1 MVDKIEWMK
10 AQSKRYM
17 LTPSVENAEEK
28 RLKKIMNEVSETEE
42 IHGKDIRYFS
52 SEEILDF
59 LQKGKFDFNEAWM
72 KYRTI
77 NKFCKDT
84 YKEIWSVS
92 VNDIKNISLSDEKI
106 ITEEVYIDIM
116 TSEIL
121 SSYKFII
128 GALYNGFNNEDILL
142 MRQSDIGAHALRRQN
157 GEWLTVD
164 DLLIRTANTASTT
177 YLHRSHPLEEED
189 YVLKLPK
196 GAATERLG
204 AKRITNSI
212 KYAKD
217 AIGYSL
223 DKRYLP
229 VSGIVN
235 RLNEVIRSKGVGSI
249 SELWQQQEIDEIRKR
264 YQKDSL
270 RSLQK
275 SVRKFL
281 IF

>member
-1 MVDKIEWMK
+1 MVDKIEWVK
-10 AQSKRYM
+10 EQTKRYM
-17 LTPSVENAEEK
+17 LTPSVEGMEEK
-28 RLKKIMNEVSETEE
+28 RLKKIMSEVSEAEKACV
-42 IHGKDIRYFS
+42 KDVRNFT
-52 SEEILDF
+52 SEEILRF
-59 LQKGKFDFNEAWM
+59 LQGKYDFNEAWM
-72 KYRTI
+72 RYRTI
-77 NKFCKDT
+77 SKFCKDT
-84 YKEIWSVS
+84 YKKTWNVS
-92 VNDIKNISLSDEKI
+92 ANDVKNISLSDERI
-106 ITEEVYIDIM
+106 ISEEAYIDIM

-142 MRQSDIGAHALRRQN
+142 MRQGDIGPHALRRQS

-196 GAATERLG
+196 GATTERVND
-204 AKRITNSI
+204 KRITNSI
-212 KYAKD
+212 RYAKD

-235 RLNEVIRSKGVGSI
+235 KLNKVIRSKGVGSI
-249 SELWQQQEIDEIRKR
+249 SELWQQQEMEEIRSR
-264 YQKDSL
+264 YQRDSL

-281 IF
+281 II

>member
-28 RLKKIMNEVSETEE
+28 RLKKIMAEASEAERAC
-42 IHGKDIRYFS
+42 GKDIRNFT
-52 SEEILDF
+52 SEEMLEF
-59 LQKGKFDFNEAWM
+59 LQGKYDFNEAWM
-72 KYRTI
+72 RYRTI

-84 YKEIWSVS
+84 YKEVWDVS
-92 VNDIKNISLSDEKI
+92 VNDVRNISLSDEKI

-164 DLLIRTANTASTT
+164 DFLIRTANTASTT

-281 IF
+281 II